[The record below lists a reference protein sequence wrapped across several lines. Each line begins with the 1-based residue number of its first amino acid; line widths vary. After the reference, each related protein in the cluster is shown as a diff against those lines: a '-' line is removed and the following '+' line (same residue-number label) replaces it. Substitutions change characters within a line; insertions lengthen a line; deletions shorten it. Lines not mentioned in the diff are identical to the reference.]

1 MGSRKHCR
9 ARCGQLQDKP
19 EDCKIKIVPER
30 SRPPENPDKI
40 PFLCPA
46 PATSRAPKRKQSTGA
61 RGHASTHS
69 PAQNGWRQ
77 KAGPAPRRRCWPC
90 CCQAR
95 RQPISTRRQRR
106 PAFELGTATSC
117 CLASTQCNA
126 VCLSALRHKGTA
138 ILWLSWTC
146 TKMPE
151 PPRAA
156 PYANYGAAPLFH
168 HQSTN
173 GTMGRGMFWYLGF
186 RFICFQPS

>member
-1 MGSRKHCR
+1 MGSIKHCR
-9 ARCGQLQDKP
+9 ARCGQLQARP

-30 SRPPENPDKI
+30 SRPPESPDQNSL
-40 PFLCPA
+40 PLPR
-46 PATSRAPKRKQSTGA
+46 PRHYPGPNRKQSTGA
-61 RGHASTHS
+61 RGHASPRS
-69 PAQNGWRQ
+69 PAQHGWR
-77 KAGPAPRRRCWPC
+77 KRAGPAPRRRRWPG

-156 PYANYGAAPLFH
+156 PYANYRAAPLFH

-173 GTMGRGMFWYLGF
+173 GNMGKGMFWY
-186 RFICFQPS
+186 